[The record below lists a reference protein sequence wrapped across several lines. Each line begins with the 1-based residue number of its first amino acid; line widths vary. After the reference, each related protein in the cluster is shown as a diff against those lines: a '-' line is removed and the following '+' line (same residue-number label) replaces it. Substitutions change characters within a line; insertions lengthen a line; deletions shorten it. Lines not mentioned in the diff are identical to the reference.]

1 MEALHLFQAGG
12 LVMYPLLLCSII
24 VVAIGIERTLF
35 YRKSK
40 SNMEHLIKVLPTYLA
55 QNNIEGLKKEL
66 ANDHGAPAM
75 VIHEAANRLG
85 SGANQTAIVEGNAL
99 HAAAIL
105 RQYLNY
111 LDVIVTMSPL
121 LGLLG
126 TVTGM
131 ISSFSVLSISEG
143 QPFAITAGV
152 GEALIATATGLMVA
166 ILALIVHT
174 YLVQRLDILVSDME
188 RLSSLYLANIKGE

>member
-1 MEALHLFQAGG
+1 MA
-12 LVMYPLLLCSII
+12 S
-24 VVAIGIERTLF
+24 
-35 YRKSK
+35 
-40 SNMEHLIKVLPTYLA
+40 
-55 QNNIEGLKKEL
+55 
-66 ANDHGAPAM
+66 DHGVPAM
-75 VIHEAANRLG
+75 VVHEAASRLG

-99 HAAAIL
+99 HAAAVL

-188 RLSSLYLANIKGE
+188 KLSSLYLANIKGE